1 MLIGI
6 DALFKKLLTFEFC
19 RLFSLPRTNCLD
31 THHPIKN
38 NWRLYRLAPDEI
50 ICVNVLPSSELTY
63 LSISFS
69 DDRVYIEV
77 KAYNSYCMERMWIG
91 PKDVKVDSLDESSLK
106 EFKKYLFD
114 HGLDRKAFTSLCR
127 GSFPSRYAHYNIC
140 RKKNYLKCRPWKKT
154 FKWYFLTRLEN
165 SILAYLNCA
174 YLVCV

>member
-1 MLIGI
+1 MRTCSSFFRT
-6 DALFKKLLTFEFC
+6 DLF
-19 RLFSLPRTNCLD
+19 
-31 THHPIKN
+31 
-38 NWRLYRLAPDEI
+38 
-50 ICVNVLPSSELTY
+50 
-63 LSISFS
+63 ISFI

-140 RKKNYLKCRPWKKT
+140 RKRKQIRKFGLEKETFKMILFYKIGKLKC
-154 FKWYFLTRLEN
+154 
-165 SILAYLNCA
+165 A
-174 YLVCV
+174 